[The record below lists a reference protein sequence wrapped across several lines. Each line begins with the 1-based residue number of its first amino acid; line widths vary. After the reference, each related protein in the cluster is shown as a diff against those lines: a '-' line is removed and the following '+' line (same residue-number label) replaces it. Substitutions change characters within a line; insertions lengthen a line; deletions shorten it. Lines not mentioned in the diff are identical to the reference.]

1 MKSLQQQNFKDILN
15 KMAMVD
21 GWKILESS
29 NLLALKSPAAI
40 PLVNF
45 VWGEVSDD
53 NLARVKAFYGNCD
66 FYWILTKPQKELL
79 DGVIQLHFHT
89 PEEFP
94 EMIMDLS
101 SYQIQMDKRS
111 EVSVVRVQRTDE
123 LQLWTETA
131 IATFGFTESDFKEFF
146 YPLIDV
152 ANCIPL
158 LIYYGEKPAATA
170 MVYCDSSVAGIY
182 AMSTNS
188 EFRRL
193 GLGRAAV
200 NECLAIAKELGL
212 DHAVLYASEDGQK
225 LYQSMGFKISQM
237 LYEYSFP
244 AV

>member
-1 MKSLQQQNFKDILN
+1 MASLQQQNFKDILN

-21 GWKILESS
+21 GWSIFESGD
-29 NLLALKSPAAI
+29 LLALKSPAAI

-45 VWGEVSDD
+45 VWGKVCSD

-66 FYWILTKPQKELL
+66 FYWILTKSQKELL
-79 DGVIQLHFHT
+79 DVATQQQL
-89 PEEFP
+89 EEFP

-101 SYQIQMDKRS
+101 SYQIQMDKSS
-111 EVSVVRVQRTDE
+111 EVSVVKVQRTDE

-131 IATFGFTESDFKEFF
+131 IATFGFAENDFKAFF
-146 YPLIDV
+146 YPLIDI

-158 LIYYGEKPAATA
+158 LIYYGGKPAATA
-170 MVYCDSSVAGIY
+170 MVYCTSSVAGIY
-182 AMSTNS
+182 AMSTKS

-193 GLGRAAV
+193 GLGRVAV
-200 NECLAIAKELGL
+200 NECLAIAKELDL
-212 DHAVLYASEDGQK
+212 DYAVLYASEDGQK
-225 LYQSMGFKISQM
+225 LYQSMGFKISQI

>member
-1 MKSLQQQNFKDILN
+1 LASLQQQNFKDILN

-21 GWKILESS
+21 GWSIFESGD
-29 NLLALKSPAAI
+29 LLALKSPAAI

-45 VWGEVSDD
+45 VWGKVCSD

-66 FYWILTKPQKELL
+66 FYWILTKSQKELL
-79 DGVIQLHFHT
+79 DVATQQQL
-89 PEEFP
+89 EEFP

-101 SYQIQMDKRS
+101 SYQIQMDKSS
-111 EVSVVRVQRTDE
+111 EVSVVKVQRTDE

-131 IATFGFTESDFKEFF
+131 IATFGFAENDFKAFF
-146 YPLIDV
+146 YPLIDI

-158 LIYYGEKPAATA
+158 LIYYGGKPAATA
-170 MVYCDSSVAGIY
+170 MVYCTSSVAGIY
-182 AMSTNS
+182 AMSTKS

-193 GLGRAAV
+193 GLGRVAV
-200 NECLAIAKELGL
+200 NECLAIAKELDL
-212 DHAVLYASEDGQK
+212 DYAVLYASEDGQK
-225 LYQSMGFKISQM
+225 LYQSMGFKISQI